1 MCSIHKKLA
10 VAVALSLS
18 MIVGCQRIVPPPT
31 VSPVN
36 TTPVVVDDAMKY
48 RDWDRSTS
56 YYQNGGT
63 VAGGT
68 AYLWQTHE
76 TIPEG
81 WQRYT
86 DVPVS
91 LANIVS
97 MPVGLFVDSPFKP
110 QVYRGEA
117 VPPTYTANPPLP

>member
-1 MCSIHKKLA
+1 M
-10 VAVALSLS
+10 
-18 MIVGCQRIVPPPT
+18 VGCQRIVPPPT